1 MFLGVV
7 GFLMVV
13 IIVAALIRG
22 KSNPVPLFVMVP
34 VIAAL
39 ICGFTP
45 VQIFGFVK
53 AGVAKTWSTAVLFI
67 FSIVYFSMM
76 GDMGLFDPMVNWLVK
91 KAGDNIVMVTVATAC
106 IAVISHLDGALA
118 STLLITMA
126 LPANR
131 SRYIIRMAA
140 ASRTVS
146 FSTLLLNSTVSSCR
160 LNTEMAEAKRSAAV
174 VVFMPPAVDPG
185 EPPISMR
192 KIMRK
197 IPESENRV
205 RSVVLKPA
213 VLQVTD

>member
-1 MFLGVV
+1 
-7 GFLMVV
+7 
-13 IIVAALIRG
+13 
-22 KSNPVPLFVMVP
+22 
-34 VIAAL
+34 
-39 ICGFTP
+39 
-45 VQIFGFVK
+45 
-53 AGVAKTWSTAVLFI
+53 
-67 FSIVYFSMM
+67 
-76 GDMGLFDPMVNWLVK
+76 
-91 KAGDNIVMVTVATAC
+91 
-106 IAVISHLDGALA
+106 
-118 STLLITMA
+118 MA

-146 FSTLLLNSTVSSCR
+146 FSTLLLNITVSSRR